1 MINLKS
7 LKEISTELLISYSVL
22 ENWKDKFEIKTF
34 SIGDIILSN
43 NNEDN
48 IYIIIEGEARV
59 RGSTKDNKNNYTLGI
74 LKKGNVI
81 GFCTYKTGINCE
93 LVTAASTCKLLMI
106 PIKYWQSFLN
116 EISDPDS
123 KFKKPNVGLSEIWLC
138 LNANNEDFKLP
149 NEFKSVRTLLS
160 FYSVNAGSISGNN
173 ILKKIKDKIDKNF
186 IFQITKN
193 KNSQS
198 FIEKLDIEKVNK
210 LNLINSKARYIYIKK
225 PESLIDKSEKDFDG
239 PIMDIKKKSKQIN
252 KPKDAI
258 DKSLLNSSRKENRS
272 KKVDKIDNPTEK
284 VKSEFSKEYKFYS
297 SEKGV
302 IPEATACF
310 QMLGDLLNIPL
321 RKESI
326 MKILSENVDQKDNS
340 IGLDLCAAIAE
351 SLGLKTQLATIP
363 VDVFQR
369 SITPLFV
376 KGKSNKIFICFEIDQ
391 NKITL
396 GDPLD
401 SVIKMSYKDF
411 FEEFSFEDKLN
422 VLIFA
427 KTPRTPS
434 KKFGLS
440 WFKPAIKKHRK
451 ALIEV
456 LIASIFVQVFQ
467 LMNPLII
474 QQIIDKVIG
483 QNGLNT
489 LPVLAVLLFTFSVFE
504 NVLTAVRTN
513 LFIDTTNR
521 IDLSLGEEI
530 IDHLLRLPLTYFDK
544 RPVGELS
551 SRLSEMEQIRSFLT
565 GTALTVLLDA
575 IFSFIY
581 IAIMLIYSW
590 VLTIV
595 ALLVSPILAAITFLI
610 SPVIR
615 RQLRR
620 KAELN
625 ANTQNHLVE
634 ILTGI
639 QTVKAQNIE
648 LNSRWR
654 WRNRYTKYIS
664 EGYKNAITSTTTNSL
679 SQFLNQ
685 VSSLSVLCVGTY
697 LVLQGQLT
705 LGELIAFRIISGYVT
720 TPLLRLANLYQSF
733 QQTAISIERI
743 GDILNNVQESTDD
756 DKLNIPLP
764 PIKGVISYEDLSFRF
779 NKKGP
784 LQLSQVS
791 LEVNKGEFVAVVGQS
806 GSGKSTLMKLLSR
819 LYDPDAGKISI
830 DGYDI
835 SKVEL
840 YSLRR
845 QIGIVPQDS
854 LLFEGSVEDNIALS
868 LKNASSDE
876 VIQAAKIACAHD
888 FIMTLPVG
896 YASNVGERGSNL
908 SGGQRQRIAIAR
920 TILQNPKL
928 LIMDEAT
935 SALDYETERKVSLN
949 LMEFFRGTTVF
960 FITHRLNSIIHAD
973 KIIMM
978 HNGKIEE
985 QGTHEELIK
994 LKGRYFALFNQQKSS
1009 PDGN

>member
-1 MINLKS
+1 MNEDQIKLISEKLKVDKKFFNVWKNKLKIQKYKIGEIILNINSVPDYIL
-7 LKEISTELLISYSVL
+7 LLIDGKIRLRGISSNNDNKL
-22 ENWKDKFEIKTF
+22 FSLAILNPFEI
-34 SIGDIILSN
+34 IGLSSN
-43 NNEDN
+43 RLQKP
-48 IYIIIEGEARV
+48 IEIVSA
-59 RGSTKDNKNNYTLGI
+59 GSDCLC
-74 LKKGNVI
+74 L
-81 GFCTYKTGINCE
+81 
-93 LVTAASTCKLLMI
+93 SI
-106 PIKYWQSFLN
+106 PIKEWKL
-116 EISDPDS
+116 
-123 KFKKPNVGLSEIWLC
+123 FKKEIHNEGFNLSNEGIDISELWYL
-138 LNANNEDFKLP
+138 LNNSFNNIEFPDDPRDLKKFLKNLQNDILIFNYFKDFKSRIKENSSEYKWFTLEEEVKG
-149 NEFKSVRTLLS
+149 NFNYKLLS
-160 FYSVNAGSISGNN
+160 KEDINLFNEE
-173 ILKKIKDKIDKNF
+173 KNF
-186 IFQITKN
+186 ARLIGIPQKF
-193 KNSQS
+193 
-198 FIEKLDIEKVNK
+198 LDIRLTASHSNEVLKNESSALQKNVKSKTTEN
-210 LNLINSKARYIYIKK
+210 INS
-225 PESLIDKSEKDFDG
+225 LDG
-239 PIMDIKKKSKQIN
+239 EENSKGYHKN
-252 KPKDAI
+252 
-258 DKSLLNSSRKENRS
+258 
-272 KKVDKIDNPTEK
+272 
-284 VKSEFSKEYKFYS
+284 EYKFFS
-297 SEKGV
+297 SSTGIIDET
-302 IPEATACF
+302 TACF
-310 QMLGDLLNIPL
+310 QMLAHMMDMPL
-321 RKESI
+321 RKDSVR
-326 MKILSENVDQKDNS
+326 KIIEENINKKTNDV
-340 IGLDLCAAIAE
+340 GLDLCAAIAE
-351 SLGLKTQLATIP
+351 SLGLKTQIANIP
-363 VDVFQR
+363 TNLFQR
-369 SITPLFV
+369 SLTPLFI
-376 KGKSNKIFICFEIDQ
+376 KSKDKKIFICFDV
-391 NKITL
+391 NKEFVTL
-396 GDPLD
+396 GDPND
-401 SVIKMSYKDF
+401 EIKEIPLEQFNETYGN
-411 FEEFSFEDKLN
+411 EGILE
-422 VLIFA
+422 VLIFT

-451 ALIEV
+451 ALTEV
-456 LIASIFVQVFQ
+456 LVASIFVQIFQ

-483 QNGLNT
+483 QNGINT
-489 LPVLAVLLFTFSVFE
+489 LPVLAVLLFTFSIFE

-551 SRLSEMEQIRSFLT
+551 SRLAEMEQIRSFLT

-575 IFSFIY
+575 IFSFLY
-581 IAIMLIYSW
+581 IGIMLIYSW
-590 VLTIV
+590 ILTIV
-595 ALLVSPILAAITFLI
+595 ALLVAPVLASITFLV

-664 EGYKNAITSTTTNSL
+664 EGYKNAITSTTSNSL

-685 VSSLSVLCVGTY
+685 ASSLAVLCVGTF
-697 LVLQGQLT
+697 LVLKGQLT

-720 TPLLRLANLYQSF
+720 TPLLRLANLYQGF

-743 GDILNNVQESTDD
+743 GDILNNVQESTKE

-764 PIKGVISYEDLSFRF
+764 PIKGKVSYDNLSFRF

-791 LEVNKGEFVAVVGQS
+791 LDIKEGEFVAIVGQS

-854 LLFEGSVEDNIALS
+854 LLFDGSVEDNISLS
-868 LKNASSDE
+868 IKDASSDE
-876 VIQAAKIACAHD
+876 IIQAAKVACAHD

-896 YASNVGERGSNL
+896 YASKVGERGTNL

-920 TILQNPKL
+920 TVLQNPKL
-928 LIMDEAT
+928 LVMDEAT

-960 FITHRLNSIIHAD
+960 FITHRLTSITHAD
-973 KIIMM
+973 RIVMM

-985 QGTHEELIK
+985 QGTHEELIS
-994 LKGRYFALFNQQKSS
+994 LKGRYFALFNQQKYSS
-1009 PDGN
+1009 DRN

>member
-1 MINLKS
+1 MNDKEIQFISDKLNIEKKILDSLQDKFQIANYKIGELILNTNSISKDILLLLEGKIRLRGISINDENKICSLGLLEPLEIIGLASNRIQKPIEIVSAGSDCTFLSIPFNHWNLFKEKINNEALESKEKKIDLSELWYLLNHSFKDFNFPDDPREFKRFLKTYQNSILVFNSPKEYQKSKKNNHSEYSWFNLKKNKKNIITYED
-7 LKEISTELLISYSVL
+7 LTISDLDELTQENNFERIIGFPTKFLDLNVSFGKNNLQTNNKL
-22 ENWKDKFEIKTF
+22 ENETKYEKNNFEDTNSPI
-34 SIGDIILSN
+34 
-43 NNEDN
+43 NNE
-48 IYIIIEGEARV
+48 
-59 RGSTKDNKNNYTLGI
+59 T
-74 LKKGNVI
+74 
-81 GFCTYKTGINCE
+81 
-93 LVTAASTCKLLMI
+93 
-106 PIKYWQSFLN
+106 
-116 EISDPDS
+116 
-123 KFKKPNVGLSEIWLC
+123 
-138 LNANNEDFKLP
+138 
-149 NEFKSVRTLLS
+149 
-160 FYSVNAGSISGNN
+160 
-173 ILKKIKDKIDKNF
+173 DK
-186 IFQITKN
+186 
-193 KNSQS
+193 
-198 FIEKLDIEKVNK
+198 
-210 LNLINSKARYIYIKK
+210 
-225 PESLIDKSEKDFDG
+225 
-239 PIMDIKKKSKQIN
+239 
-252 KPKDAI
+252 
-258 DKSLLNSSRKENRS
+258 SSRKF
-272 KKVDKIDNPTEK
+272 D
-284 VKSEFSKEYKFYS
+284 YKFFS
-297 SEKGV
+297 SQQGNVE
-302 IPEATACF
+302 ETTACF
-310 QMLGDLLNIPL
+310 LMLSSMLDVPL
-321 RKESI
+321 RKDSVN
-326 MKILSENVDQKDNS
+326 KILEENINKKTNE

-351 SLGLKTQLATIP
+351 SIGLKTQLANIP
-363 VDVFQR
+363 KNVFQR
-369 SITPLFV
+369 SLTPLFF
-376 KGKSNKIFICFEIDQ
+376 KDKNKKIYICFDVNSEFAIV
-391 NKITL
+391 
-396 GDPLD
+396 GDPTD
-401 SVIKMSYKDF
+401 EIREIPIDEFYKFFSVEGIL
-411 FEEFSFEDKLN
+411 E
-422 VLIFA
+422 VVIFT
-427 KTPRTPS
+427 KTSRTPT

-451 ALIEV
+451 ALTEV

-483 QNGLNT
+483 QNGVNT
-489 LPVLAVLLFTFSVFE
+489 LPVLAALLFSFSIFE

-551 SRLSEMEQIRSFLT
+551 SRLAEMEQIRSFLT

-575 IFSFIY
+575 IFSFLY
-581 IAIMLIYSW
+581 IGIMLIYSW
-590 VLTIV
+590 ILTIV
-595 ALLVSPILAAITFLI
+595 ALLVAPVLASITFLV

-664 EGYKNAITSTTTNSL
+664 MGYKNAITSTTSNSL

-705 LGELIAFRIISGYVT
+705 LGELIAFRIIAGYVT
-720 TPLLRLANLYQSF
+720 TPLLRLANLYQGF

-743 GDILNNVQESTDD
+743 GDILNNIQESTKE

-764 PIKGVISYEDLSFRF
+764 PIKGSVSYDDLSFRF

-791 LEVNKGEFVAVVGQS
+791 LDIKEGEFVAIVGQS

-819 LYDPDAGKISI
+819 LYDPDSGKISI

-854 LLFEGSVEDNIALS
+854 LLFEGSVEDNISLS
-868 LKNASSDE
+868 LKDASSDE
-876 VIQAAKIACAHD
+876 IVEAAKVACAHD

-896 YASNVGERGSNL
+896 YASKVGERGTNL

-920 TILQNPKL
+920 TVLQNPKL

-935 SALDYETERKVSLN
+935 SALDYETEKKVSLN

-960 FITHRLNSIIHAD
+960 FITHRLTSITHAD
-973 KIIMM
+973 RIIMM

-985 QGTHEELIK
+985 QGSHEELIS
-994 LKGRYFALFNQQKSS
+994 LKGRYYALFNQQNSS
-1009 PDGN
+1009 TDIN

>member
-1 MINLKS
+1 MNKKELQFVEKKLGIDPQILKAWEDKLNLNTFKIGEIILNSNSISKS
-7 LKEISTELLISYSVL
+7 ILILLDGKIRLRGVSDSQYKKISSIGVL
-22 ENWKDKFEIKTF
+22 EAPEIIGIASNLLKKPIEIVSAGSECTF
-34 SIGDIILSN
+34 LCIPANDWNSFSK
-43 NNEDN
+43 N
-48 IYIIIEGEARV
+48 I
-59 RGSTKDNKNNYTLGI
+59 KNN
-74 LKKGNVI
+74 V
-81 GFCTYKTGINCE
+81 
-93 LVTAASTCKLLMI
+93 
-106 PIKYWQSFLN
+106 
-116 EISDPDS
+116 EI
-123 KFKKPNVGLSEIWLC
+123 
-138 LNANNEDFKLP
+138 
-149 NEFKSVRTLLS
+149 RQ
-160 FYSVNAGSISGNN
+160 
-173 ILKKIKDKIDKNF
+173 DKIDLSELWYLLNKNF
-186 IFQITKN
+186 INVDYPEEPRELKRFLKTYQNSSLVFNSYEKFKNLTELQISEYSWFLLKEKKKNIFDYEALTKDD
-193 KNSQS
+193 QD
-198 FIEKLDIEKVNK
+198 KLSVENNFERLIGFPIKFLD
-210 LNLINSKARYIYIKK
+210 LNLS
-225 PESLIDKSEKDFDG
+225 IDKNNFKIIDDLNHDIKSEKNISKG
-239 PIMDIKKKSKQIN
+239 TNSQTNKEKYKTKSKF
-252 KPKDAI
+252 D
-258 DKSLLNSSRKENRS
+258 
-272 KKVDKIDNPTEK
+272 
-284 VKSEFSKEYKFYS
+284 YKFFS
-297 SEKGV
+297 SQKGS
-302 IPEATACF
+302 IEEATACF
-310 QMLGDLLNIPL
+310 LMLTSMLDVPL
-321 RKESI
+321 RKESVK
-326 MKILSENVDQKDNS
+326 KILEENINKNTNE

-351 SLGLKTQLATIP
+351 SIGLKTQIARIP
-363 VDVFQR
+363 KNVFQR
-369 SITPLFV
+369 SLTPLFF
-376 KGKSNKIFICFEIDQ
+376 KDKNKKIYICFDVNNEFAI
-391 NKITL
+391 I
-396 GDPLD
+396 GDPNDEIKEIPLD
-401 SVIKMSYKDF
+401 EFYKFFSGEELLEVVIF
-411 FEEFSFEDKLN
+411 T
-422 VLIFA
+422 
-427 KTPRTPS
+427 KTSRTPS

-451 ALIEV
+451 ALTEV

-483 QNGLNT
+483 QNGINT
-489 LPVLAVLLFTFSVFE
+489 LPVLAVLLFTFSIFE

-551 SRLSEMEQIRSFLT
+551 SRLAEMEQIRSFLT

-575 IFSFIY
+575 IFSFLY
-581 IAIMLIYSW
+581 IGIMLIYSW

-595 ALLVSPILAAITFLI
+595 ALLVAPVLASITFLV

-664 EGYKNAITSTTTNSL
+664 EGYKNAITSTTSNSL

-697 LVLQGQLT
+697 LVLKGQLT

-720 TPLLRLANLYQSF
+720 TPLLRLANLYQGF

-743 GDILNNVQESTDD
+743 GDILNNVQESTKE

-764 PIKGVISYEDLSFRF
+764 PIKGSVSYDDLSFRF

-784 LQLSQVS
+784 LQLNQVS
-791 LEVNKGEFVAVVGQS
+791 LEIKEGEFVAIVGQS

-854 LLFEGSVEDNIALS
+854 LLFEGSVEDNISLS
-868 LKNASSDE
+868 LKDASSDE
-876 VIQAAKIACAHD
+876 IVQAAKVACAHD

-896 YASNVGERGSNL
+896 YASKVGERGTNL

-920 TILQNPKL
+920 TVLQNPKL

-935 SALDYETERKVSLN
+935 SALDYETERNVSLN

-960 FITHRLNSIIHAD
+960 FITHRLTSITHAD
-973 KIIMM
+973 RIVMM

-985 QGTHEELIK
+985 QGTHEELIS
-994 LKGRYFALFNQQKSS
+994 LKGRYFALFNQQKYST
-1009 PDGN
+1009 DTN

>member
-1 MINLKS
+1 MNI
-7 LKEISTELLISYSVL
+7 
-22 ENWKDKFEIKTF
+22 KDKKFIEKKLGINSEILNKWNKKLQIKKYK
-34 SIGDIILSN
+34 IGELILSSN
-43 NNEDN
+43 KISES
-48 IYIIIEGEARV
+48 IFILLEGKIRV
-59 RGSTKDNKNNYTLGI
+59 RGMTNKDNQKILSLGV
-74 LKKGNVI
+74 LESFQVI
-81 GFCTYKTGINCE
+81 GISSNRINE
-93 LVTAASTCKLLMI
+93 PIEIVTACSDCVCLALPFTEWK
-106 PIKYWQSFLN
+106 SFRN
-116 EISDPDS
+116 EIHKQFFDYIEDELD
-123 KFKKPNVGLSEIWLC
+123 LSEIWYLLNNVLKLENYPQDPRELKRFLKTYQETSLTFNSYSQFKNASDFEIQNYQWIC
-138 LNANNEDFKLP
+138 LEKSNTKKFSYKIISIDNVEAWNEKSNFERIIGFPTRYNEFTLPQELKLTSDKKIQKNEDSDKQSKLS
-149 NEFKSVRTLLS
+149 NEEES
-160 FYSVNAGSISGNN
+160 SIYDEINN
-173 ILKKIKDKIDKNF
+173 N
-186 IFQITKN
+186 KN
-193 KNSQS
+193 KYRFFSSQ
-198 FIEKLDIEKVNK
+198 K
-210 LNLINSKARYIYIKK
+210 
-225 PESLIDKSEKDFDG
+225 G
-239 PIMDIKKKSKQIN
+239 PV
-252 KPKDAI
+252 
-258 DKSLLNSSRKENRS
+258 EE
-272 KKVDKIDNPTEK
+272 T
-284 VKSEFSKEYKFYS
+284 
-297 SEKGV
+297 
-302 IPEATACF
+302 TACF
-310 QMLGDLLNIPL
+310 QMLASLLNIPL
-321 RKESI
+321 RKESVK
-326 MKILSENVDQKDNS
+326 KIIEENINKKTND

-351 SLGLKTQLATIP
+351 SLGLKTQLAKIP
-363 VDVFQR
+363 LNLFQR
-369 SITPLFV
+369 SLTPLFI
-376 KGKSNKIFICFEIDQ
+376 KSKTNKIFICFDL
-391 NKITL
+391 NKESAII
-396 GDPLD
+396 GDPND
-401 SVIKMSYKDF
+401 EIK
-411 FEEFSFEDKLN
+411 EVSFDKLQEN
-422 VLIFA
+422 FGKQDLLEVLIF
-427 KTPRTPS
+427 TTTSRTP
-434 KKFGLS
+434 KNKFGLN

-451 ALIEV
+451 ALTEV

-483 QNGLNT
+483 QNGINT
-489 LPVLAVLLFTFSVFE
+489 LPVLAVLLFMFSIFE

-551 SRLSEMEQIRSFLT
+551 SRLAEMEQIRSFLT

-575 IFSFIY
+575 IFSFVY

-595 ALLVSPILAAITFLI
+595 ALLVAPILAAITFLV

-664 EGYKNAITSTTTNSL
+664 EGYKNAITSTTSNSL
-679 SQFLNQ
+679 TQFLNQ

-720 TPLLRLANLYQSF
+720 TPLLRLANLYQGF

-743 GDILNNVQESTDD
+743 GDILNNVQESTKE

-764 PIKGVISYEDLSFRF
+764 PIKGSICYEDLSFRF

-791 LEVNKGEFVAVVGQS
+791 LKVNQGEFVAVVGQS

-819 LYDPDAGKISI
+819 LYEPDAGKISI
-830 DGYDI
+830 DGFDI

-854 LLFEGSVEDNIALS
+854 LLFEGSVEDNISLS
-868 LKNASSDE
+868 LKDASSDE
-876 VIQAAKIACAHD
+876 IIKAAKVACAHD

-896 YASNVGERGSNL
+896 YASKVGERGTNL

-920 TILQNPKL
+920 TVLQKPKL

-960 FITHRLNSIIHAD
+960 FITHRLSSVTHAD
-973 KIIMM
+973 RIIMM
-978 HNGKIEE
+978 HNGKIDE
-985 QGTHEELIK
+985 QGTHEDLIA
-994 LKGRYFALFNQQKSS
+994 LKGRYYALFNQQKISS
-1009 PDGN
+1009 VEN

>member
-1 MINLKS
+1 MNKADINL
-7 LKEISTELLISYSVL
+7 
-22 ENWKDKFEIKTF
+22 
-34 SIGDIILSN
+34 
-43 NNEDN
+43 
-48 IYIIIEGEARV
+48 IEKA
-59 RGSTKDNKNNYTLGI
+59 LGV
-74 LKKGNVI
+74 N
-81 GFCTYKTGINCE
+81 
-93 LVTAASTCKLLMI
+93 
-106 PIKYWQSFLN
+106 
-116 EISDPDS
+116 
-123 KFKKPNVGLSEIWLC
+123 SEIL
-138 LNANNEDFKLP
+138 
-149 NEFKSVRTLLS
+149 
-160 FYSVNAGSISGNN
+160 
-173 ILKKIKDKIDKNF
+173 DKWN
-186 IFQITKN
+186 
-193 KNSQS
+193 
-198 FIEKLDIEKVNK
+198 NK
-210 LNLINSKARYIYIKK
+210 LNLQKYKIGEAILTSTSISKSVLLLISGKIRLRGITNKKDKKIFSLGVLNSPELIGLVSNRIQKPIEIVSACSDCIFLSIPYKEWNSFQVEIQNNEIKAKLGQIDLSELWYLLNENLESVDYPDEPRELKKFLKTYQEIIVSFNSFEDFSDSIKK
-225 PESLIDKSEKDFDG
+225 IKSSDFNWLTLKKIRSNQFIYESISYEELKKSSFKNTFGRIIGLPTKFIDIPFQKSSKNSLKEKKSESKESTLDKGFSEEERFYDDKTRKTKD
-239 PIMDIKKKSKQIN
+239 
-252 KPKDAI
+252 
-258 DKSLLNSSRKENRS
+258 
-272 KKVDKIDNPTEK
+272 
-284 VKSEFSKEYKFYS
+284 EYKFFS
-297 SEKGV
+297 SQEG
-302 IPEATACF
+302 IIDETTACF
-310 QMLGDLLNIPL
+310 QMLASMLDIPL
-321 RKESI
+321 RKDSVRR
-326 MKILSENVDQKDNS
+326 ILEENINKKTDD

-351 SLGLKTQLATIP
+351 SLGLKTQLAKIP
-363 VDVFQR
+363 STLFQR
-369 SITPLFV
+369 SLTPLFI
-376 KGKSNKIFICFEIDQ
+376 KSKNKKIVICFDV
-391 NKITL
+391 NKE
-396 GDPLD
+396 
-401 SVIKMSYKDF
+401 SVIVGEPNDEIKEISL
-411 FEEFSFEDKLN
+411 ESFQEIYANNELLE
-422 VLIFA
+422 VLIFT
-427 KTPRTPS
+427 KTPRTPTR
-434 KKFGLS
+434 KFGLS

-451 ALIEV
+451 ALTEV
-456 LIASIFVQVFQ
+456 LIASIFVQIFQ

-483 QNGLNT
+483 QNGINT
-489 LPVLAVLLFTFSVFE
+489 LPVLAVLLFSFSIFE

-551 SRLSEMEQIRSFLT
+551 SRLAEMEQIRSFLT

-575 IFSFIY
+575 IFSFLY
-581 IAIMLIYSW
+581 IGIMLIYSW
-590 VLTIV
+590 ILTIV
-595 ALLVSPILAAITFLI
+595 ALLVAPVLASITFLV

-664 EGYKNAITSTTTNSL
+664 EGYKNAITSTTSNSL

-685 VSSLSVLCVGTY
+685 ASSLAVLCVGTF
-697 LVLQGQLT
+697 LVLKGQLT

-720 TPLLRLANLYQSF
+720 TPLLRLANLYQGF

-743 GDILNNVQESTDD
+743 GDILNNVQESTKE

-764 PIKGVISYEDLSFRF
+764 PIKGKVSYEDLSFRF

-791 LEVNKGEFVAVVGQS
+791 LDIKEGEFVAIVGQS

-819 LYDPDAGKISI
+819 LYDPDGGKISI

-854 LLFEGSVEDNIALS
+854 LLFDGSVEDNISLS
-868 LKNASSDE
+868 IKDASSDE
-876 VIQAAKIACAHD
+876 IVQAAKVACAHD

-896 YASNVGERGSNL
+896 YASKVGERGTNL

-920 TILQNPKL
+920 TVLQNPKL

-960 FITHRLNSIIHAD
+960 FITHRLTSITHAD
-973 KIIMM
+973 RIVMM

-985 QGTHEELIK
+985 QGTHEELIS
-994 LKGRYFALFNQQKSS
+994 LKGRYFALFNQQKYSS
-1009 PDGN
+1009 GVN

>member
-1 MINLKS
+1 M
-7 LKEISTELLISYSVL
+7 
-22 ENWKDKFEIKTF
+22 
-34 SIGDIILSN
+34 LS
-43 NNEDN
+43 
-48 IYIIIEGEARV
+48 
-59 RGSTKDNKNNYTLGI
+59 S
-74 LKKGNVI
+74 
-81 GFCTYKTGINCE
+81 
-93 LVTAASTCKLLMI
+93 M
-106 PIKYWQSFLN
+106 
-116 EISDPDS
+116 
-123 KFKKPNVGLSEIWLC
+123 
-138 LNANNEDFKLP
+138 
-149 NEFKSVRTLLS
+149 
-160 FYSVNAGSISGNN
+160 
-173 ILKKIKDKIDKNF
+173 
-186 IFQITKN
+186 
-193 KNSQS
+193 
-198 FIEKLDIEKVNK
+198 LDV
-210 LNLINSKARYIYIKK
+210 
-225 PESLIDKSEKDFDG
+225 
-239 PIMDIKKKSKQIN
+239 
-252 KPKDAI
+252 
-258 DKSLLNSSRKENRS
+258 
-272 KKVDKIDNPTEK
+272 
-284 VKSEFSKEYKFYS
+284 
-297 SEKGV
+297 
-302 IPEATACF
+302 
-310 QMLGDLLNIPL
+310 PL
-321 RKESI
+321 RKDSVR
-326 MKILSENVDQKDNS
+326 KILEENINKKTNE

-351 SLGLKTQLATIP
+351 SIGLKTQIARIP
-363 VDVFQR
+363 KNVFQR
-369 SITPLFV
+369 SLTPLFF
-376 KGKSNKIFICFEIDQ
+376 KDKNKKIYICFDVNNEFAI
-391 NKITL
+391 I
-396 GDPLD
+396 GDPND
-401 SVIKMSYKDF
+401 EIKELPI
-411 FEEFSFEDKLN
+411 EEFYKFFSEEGLLE
-422 VLIFA
+422 VVIFT
-427 KTPRTPS
+427 KTSRTPS

-451 ALIEV
+451 ALTEV

-483 QNGLNT
+483 QNGINT
-489 LPVLAVLLFTFSVFE
+489 LPVLAVLLFTFSIFE

-551 SRLSEMEQIRSFLT
+551 SRLAEMEQIRSFLT

-575 IFSFIY
+575 IFSFLY
-581 IAIMLIYSW
+581 IGIMLIYSW

-595 ALLVSPILAAITFLI
+595 ALLVAPVLASITFLV

-664 EGYKNAITSTTTNSL
+664 EGYKNAITSTTSNSL

-685 VSSLSVLCVGTY
+685 ASSLAVLCVGTF
-697 LVLQGQLT
+697 LVLKGQLT

-720 TPLLRLANLYQSF
+720 TPLLRLANLYQGF

-743 GDILNNVQESTDD
+743 GDILNNVQESTKE

-764 PIKGVISYEDLSFRF
+764 PIEGKVSYEDLSFRF

-791 LEVNKGEFVAVVGQS
+791 LEIKQGEFVAIVGQS

-854 LLFEGSVEDNIALS
+854 LLFDGSVEDNISLS
-868 LKNASSDE
+868 MKDASSDE
-876 VIQAAKIACAHD
+876 IVQAAKVACAHD

-896 YASNVGERGSNL
+896 YASKVGERGTNL

-920 TILQNPKL
+920 TVLQNPKL
-928 LIMDEAT
+928 LVMDEAT

-960 FITHRLNSIIHAD
+960 FITHRLTSITHAD
-973 KIIMM
+973 RIVMM

-985 QGTHEELIK
+985 QGTHEELIS
-994 LKGRYFALFNQQKSS
+994 LKGRYFALFNQQKYSS
-1009 PDGN
+1009 DGN

>member
-1 MINLKS
+1 
-7 LKEISTELLISYSVL
+7 
-22 ENWKDKFEIKTF
+22 
-34 SIGDIILSN
+34 
-43 NNEDN
+43 
-48 IYIIIEGEARV
+48 
-59 RGSTKDNKNNYTLGI
+59 
-74 LKKGNVI
+74 
-81 GFCTYKTGINCE
+81 
-93 LVTAASTCKLLMI
+93 
-106 PIKYWQSFLN
+106 
-116 EISDPDS
+116 
-123 KFKKPNVGLSEIWLC
+123 
-138 LNANNEDFKLP
+138 
-149 NEFKSVRTLLS
+149 
-160 FYSVNAGSISGNN
+160 
-173 ILKKIKDKIDKNF
+173 
-186 IFQITKN
+186 
-193 KNSQS
+193 
-198 FIEKLDIEKVNK
+198 
-210 LNLINSKARYIYIKK
+210 
-225 PESLIDKSEKDFDG
+225 
-239 PIMDIKKKSKQIN
+239 
-252 KPKDAI
+252 
-258 DKSLLNSSRKENRS
+258 
-272 KKVDKIDNPTEK
+272 
-284 VKSEFSKEYKFYS
+284 
-297 SEKGV
+297 
-302 IPEATACF
+302 
-310 QMLGDLLNIPL
+310 
-321 RKESI
+321 
-326 MKILSENVDQKDNS
+326 
-340 IGLDLCAAIAE
+340 
-351 SLGLKTQLATIP
+351 
-363 VDVFQR
+363 
-369 SITPLFV
+369 
-376 KGKSNKIFICFEIDQ
+376 
-391 NKITL
+391 
-396 GDPLD
+396 
-401 SVIKMSYKDF
+401 
-411 FEEFSFEDKLN
+411 
-422 VLIFA
+422 
-427 KTPRTPS
+427 
-434 KKFGLS
+434 
-440 WFKPAIKKHRK
+440 
-451 ALIEV
+451 
-456 LIASIFVQVFQ
+456 
-467 LMNPLII
+467 MNPLII

-483 QNGLNT
+483 QNGINT
-489 LPVLAVLLFTFSVFE
+489 LPVLAVLLFTFSIFE

-551 SRLSEMEQIRSFLT
+551 SRLAEMEQIRSFLT

-575 IFSFIY
+575 IFSFLY
-581 IAIMLIYSW
+581 IGIMLIYSW
-590 VLTIV
+590 ILTIV
-595 ALLVSPILAAITFLI
+595 ALLVAPVLASITFLV

-664 EGYKNAITSTTTNSL
+664 EGYKNAITSTTSNSL

-685 VSSLSVLCVGTY
+685 ASSLAVLCVGTF
-697 LVLQGQLT
+697 LVLKGQLT

-720 TPLLRLANLYQSF
+720 TPLLRLANLYQGF

-743 GDILNNVQESTDD
+743 GDILNNVQESTKE

-764 PIKGVISYEDLSFRF
+764 PIEGKVSYEDLSFRF

-791 LEVNKGEFVAVVGQS
+791 LEIKQGEFVAIVGQS

-854 LLFEGSVEDNIALS
+854 LLFDGSVEDNISLS
-868 LKNASSDE
+868 MKDASTDE
-876 VIQAAKIACAHD
+876 IVQAAKVACAHD

-896 YASNVGERGSNL
+896 YASKVGERGTNL

-920 TILQNPKL
+920 TVLQNPKL

-960 FITHRLNSIIHAD
+960 FITHRLTSITHAD
-973 KIIMM
+973 RIVMM

-985 QGTHEELIK
+985 QGTHDELIS
-994 LKGRYFALFNQQKSS
+994 LKGRYFALFNQQKYSS
-1009 PDGN
+1009 DGN

>member
-1 MINLKS
+1 MNKVDINLIEKALGVDSEILDKWNEKLNLKKYKIGETILASNSISKS
-7 LKEISTELLISYSVL
+7 VLLLISGKIRLRGISNNKEKKVFSLGVL
-22 ENWKDKFEIKTF
+22 NSPELIGLVSNKIKKPIEIVSACSDCIFLSIPYKEWNSFQLEIKNDELKKKLDKIDLSELWYLLNEILQNLDYPNEPRELKKF
-34 SIGDIILSN
+34 LKNYQEIILSFN
-43 NNEDN
+43 SYE
-48 IYIIIEGEARV
+48 E
-59 RGSTKDNKNNYTLGI
+59 
-74 LKKGNVI
+74 
-81 GFCTYKTGINCE
+81 
-93 LVTAASTCKLLMI
+93 
-106 PIKYWQSFLN
+106 
-116 EISDPDS
+116 
-123 KFKKPNVGLSEIWLC
+123 FKKSIQSETSEYKWLI
-138 LNANNEDFKLP
+138 LNKVRSNQFVYESISYKEI
-149 NEFKSVRTLLS
+149 NEFKSRESLDRIIGLPTKYLDIPFQKTLKS
-160 FYSVNAGSISGNN
+160 NKQEKISESEGNS
-173 ILKKIKDKIDKNF
+173 KDKNF
-186 IFQITKN
+186 
-193 KNSQS
+193 SQ
-198 FIEKLDIEKVNK
+198 EE
-210 LNLINSKARYIYIKK
+210 R
-225 PESLIDKSEKDFDG
+225 IDDDNFS
-239 PIMDIKKKSKQIN
+239 KSK
-252 KPKDAI
+252 D
-258 DKSLLNSSRKENRS
+258 
-272 KKVDKIDNPTEK
+272 
-284 VKSEFSKEYKFYS
+284 EYKFFS
-297 SEKGV
+297 SRVGV
-302 IPEATACF
+302 IYETTACF
-310 QMLGDLLNIPL
+310 QMLASMLDIPL
-321 RKESI
+321 RKDSVK
-326 MKILSENVDQKDNS
+326 KILEENINKKTND

-351 SLGLKTQLATIP
+351 SLGLKTQIAKIP
-363 VDVFQR
+363 VNLFQR
-369 SITPLFV
+369 SLTPLFI
-376 KGKSNKIFICFEIDQ
+376 KSKTKKIVICFDV
-391 NKITL
+391 NK
-396 GDPLD
+396 D
-401 SVIKMSYKDF
+401 SVIIGDPNDEIKEVSL
-411 FEEFSFEDKLN
+411 ESFKEIYAIDQFLE
-422 VLIFA
+422 VLIFS

-434 KKFGLS
+434 KKFGLN

-451 ALIEV
+451 ALTEV
-456 LIASIFVQVFQ
+456 LVASIFVQIFQ

-483 QNGLNT
+483 QNGINT
-489 LPVLAVLLFTFSVFE
+489 LPVLAVLLFSFSIFE

-551 SRLSEMEQIRSFLT
+551 SRLGEMEQIRSFLT

-575 IFSFIY
+575 IFSFLY
-581 IAIMLIYSW
+581 IAIMLVYSW

-595 ALLVSPILAAITFLI
+595 SLLVAPVLASITFLI

-664 EGYKNAITSTTTNSL
+664 EGYKNAITSTTSNSL

-685 VSSLSVLCVGTY
+685 ISSLGVLCVGTF
-697 LVLQGQLT
+697 LVLKGQLT
-705 LGELIAFRIISGYVT
+705 LGQLIAFRIISGYVT
-720 TPLLRLANLYQSF
+720 TPLLRLANLYQGF

-743 GDILNNVQESTDD
+743 GDILNNIQESTKE

-764 PIKGVISYEDLSFRF
+764 PIEGAVSYQDLSFRF
-779 NKKGP
+779 NKNGP
-784 LQLSQVS
+784 LQLNQVS
-791 LEVNKGEFVAVVGQS
+791 LEINKGEFVAIVGQS

-819 LYDPDAGKISI
+819 LYDPDGGKISI

-854 LLFEGSVEDNIALS
+854 LLFEGSVEDNISLS
-868 LKNASSDE
+868 LKDATSDE
-876 VIQAAKIACAHD
+876 IVKAAKVACAHD

-896 YASNVGERGSNL
+896 YASKVGERGTNL

-920 TILQNPKL
+920 TVLQNPKL

-960 FITHRLNSIIHAD
+960 FITHRLTSITHAD
-973 KIIMM
+973 RIIMM

-985 QGTHEELIK
+985 QGNHEELIAMQ
-994 LKGRYFALFNQQKSS
+994 GRYYALFNQQKYSS
-1009 PDGN
+1009 QSS

>member
-1 MINLKS
+1 MKG
-7 LKEISTELLISYSVL
+7 KEIKLVSEKFKIEESFLEL
-22 ENWKDKFEIKTF
+22 WKDKIQLINFK
-34 SIGDIILSN
+34 IGEIILSTNQVSN
-43 NNEDN
+43 NVLILIDGK
-48 IYIIIEGEARV
+48 IRL
-59 RGSTKDNKNNYTLGI
+59 RGTFNDNKKIFSLGLI
-74 LKKGNVI
+74 EPIEIIGLSSKRLGEPIEIISAASDCICLSVPFKIWSSFQRDIKSDVLKLKQEKIDLSELWFLLNNVI
-81 GFCTYKTGINCE
+81 ENINFPDEPRELKRFLKTYQESVIVYDSQKNSIASFEYKTDDYKW
-93 LVTAASTCKLLMI
+93 A
-106 PIKYWQSFLN
+106 Y
-116 EISDPDS
+116 
-123 KFKKPNVGLSEIWLC
+123 
-138 LNANNEDFKLP
+138 
-149 NEFKSVRTLLS
+149 
-160 FYSVNAGSISGNN
+160 
-173 ILKKIKDKIDKNF
+173 LKKIKKDKSSYEVILEENIKSFFENDNFVRLIGIPKNLIDLTIKIPLQQKTNNYSSDKKDS
-186 IFQITKN
+186 IV
-193 KNSQS
+193 
-198 FIEKLDIEKVNK
+198 ENK
-210 LNLINSKARYIYIKK
+210 L
-225 PESLIDKSEKDFDG
+225 IDS
-239 PIMDIKKKSKQIN
+239 N
-252 KPKDAI
+252 KEEI
-258 DKSLLNSSRKENRS
+258 DYEQNNNQKY
-272 KKVDKIDNPTEK
+272 
-284 VKSEFSKEYKFYS
+284 EYKFFS
-297 SEKGV
+297 SQKG
-302 IPEATACF
+302 IIDETTACF
-310 QMLGDLLNIPL
+310 QMLSDMMNLPL
-321 RKESI
+321 RKDSVR
-326 MKILSENVDQKDNS
+326 KILEENINKKTND

-351 SLGLKTQLATIP
+351 SLGLKTQIANIP
-363 VDVFQR
+363 INLFQR
-369 SITPLFV
+369 SLTPLFI
-376 KGKSNKIFICFEIDQ
+376 KNKSKKIFICFDVTKEFV
-391 NKITL
+391 L
-396 GDPLD
+396 VGDPTD
-401 SVIKMSYKDF
+401 EIKEIPFDIFLKDF
-411 FEEFSFEDKLN
+411 GNNGIFD
-422 VLIFA
+422 VLIFT
-427 KTPRTPS
+427 KTPRTPTR
-434 KKFGLS
+434 KFGLS

-451 ALIEV
+451 ALTEV
-456 LIASIFVQVFQ
+456 LIASIFVQIFQ

-483 QNGLNT
+483 QNGINT
-489 LPVLAVLLFTFSVFE
+489 LPVLAVLLFTFSIFE

-551 SRLSEMEQIRSFLT
+551 SRLAEMEQIRSFLT

-581 IAIMLIYSW
+581 IGIMLIYSW
-590 VLTIV
+590 ILTIV
-595 ALLVSPILAAITFLI
+595 ALLVAPVLASITFLV

-664 EGYKNAITSTTTNSL
+664 EGYKNAITSTTSNSL

-685 VSSLSVLCVGTY
+685 ASSLAVLCVGTF
-697 LVLQGQLT
+697 LVLKGQLT

-720 TPLLRLANLYQSF
+720 TPLLRLANLYQGF

-743 GDILNNVQESTDD
+743 GDILNNVQESTKE
-756 DKLNIPLP
+756 DKFNIPLP
-764 PIKGVISYEDLSFRF
+764 PIKGKVSYDDLSFRF

-791 LEVNKGEFVAVVGQS
+791 LEIKEGEFVAIVGQS

-819 LYDPDAGKISI
+819 LYDPDSGKISI

-854 LLFEGSVEDNIALS
+854 LLFDGSVEDNISLS
-868 LKNASSDE
+868 IKDASSDE
-876 VIQAAKIACAHD
+876 IVQAAKVACAHD

-896 YASNVGERGSNL
+896 YASKVGERGTNL

-920 TILQNPKL
+920 TVLQNPRL
-928 LIMDEAT
+928 LVMDEAT

-960 FITHRLNSIIHAD
+960 FITHRLTSITHAD
-973 KIIMM
+973 RILMM
-978 HNGKIEE
+978 HNGKVEE
-985 QGTHEELIK
+985 QGTHEELIS
-994 LKGRYFALFNQQKSS
+994 LKGRYFALFNQQKYSS
-1009 PDGN
+1009 DGN

>member
-1 MINLKS
+1 MKE
-7 LKEISTELLISYSVL
+7 KEIKLVSEKFMIEESSLEL
-22 ENWKDKFEIKTF
+22 WKDKIQLISFK
-34 SIGDIILSN
+34 IGEIILSTNQVSN
-43 NNEDN
+43 NVLILIDGK
-48 IYIIIEGEARV
+48 IRL
-59 RGSTKDNKNNYTLGI
+59 RGTLNDNKKIFSLGLI
-74 LKKGNVI
+74 EPIEIIGLSSKRLGEPIEIISAASDCICLSVPFKIWSSFQRDIKSDVLKLKQEKIDLSELWFLLNNVI
-81 GFCTYKTGINCE
+81 ENINFPDEPRELKRFLKTYQESVIVYDSQKNSIASFEYKTDDYKW
-93 LVTAASTCKLLMI
+93 T
-106 PIKYWQSFLN
+106 Y
-116 EISDPDS
+116 
-123 KFKKPNVGLSEIWLC
+123 
-138 LNANNEDFKLP
+138 
-149 NEFKSVRTLLS
+149 
-160 FYSVNAGSISGNN
+160 
-173 ILKKIKDKIDKNF
+173 LKKIKKDKYSYEVILEENIKSFFENDNFVRLIGIPKNLIDLTIKIPLQQKTNNYSSDKKDS
-186 IFQITKN
+186 IV
-193 KNSQS
+193 
-198 FIEKLDIEKVNK
+198 ENK
-210 LNLINSKARYIYIKK
+210 LLDSNKEEIDDKQNNNKK
-225 PESLIDKSEKDFDG
+225 Y
-239 PIMDIKKKSKQIN
+239 
-252 KPKDAI
+252 
-258 DKSLLNSSRKENRS
+258 
-272 KKVDKIDNPTEK
+272 
-284 VKSEFSKEYKFYS
+284 EYKFFS
-297 SEKGV
+297 SQKG
-302 IPEATACF
+302 IIDETTACF
-310 QMLGDLLNIPL
+310 QMLSDMMNLPL
-321 RKESI
+321 RKDSVRKLLE
-326 MKILSENVDQKDNS
+326 ENINKKTND

-351 SLGLKTQLATIP
+351 SLGLKTQIANIP
-363 VDVFQR
+363 INLFQR
-369 SITPLFV
+369 SLTPLFI
-376 KGKSNKIFICFEIDQ
+376 KNKSKKIFICFDVTKEFV
-391 NKITL
+391 L
-396 GDPLD
+396 VGDPTD
-401 SVIKMSYKDF
+401 EIKEIPFDVFLKDF
-411 FEEFSFEDKLN
+411 GNNGIFD
-422 VLIFA
+422 VLIFT
-427 KTPRTPS
+427 KTPRTPTR
-434 KKFGLS
+434 KFGLS

-451 ALIEV
+451 ALTEV
-456 LIASIFVQVFQ
+456 LIASIFVQIFQ

-483 QNGLNT
+483 QNGINT
-489 LPVLAVLLFTFSVFE
+489 LPVLAVLLFTFSIFE

-551 SRLSEMEQIRSFLT
+551 SRLAEMEQIRSFLT

-581 IAIMLIYSW
+581 IGIMLIYSW
-590 VLTIV
+590 ILTIV
-595 ALLVSPILAAITFLI
+595 ALLVAPVLASITFLV

-664 EGYKNAITSTTTNSL
+664 EGYKNAITSTTSNSL

-685 VSSLSVLCVGTY
+685 ASSLAVLCVGTF
-697 LVLQGQLT
+697 LVLKGQLT

-720 TPLLRLANLYQSF
+720 TPLLRLANLYQGF

-743 GDILNNVQESTDD
+743 GDILNNVQESTKE
-756 DKLNIPLP
+756 DKFNIPLP
-764 PIKGVISYEDLSFRF
+764 PIKGKVSYDDLSFRF

-791 LEVNKGEFVAVVGQS
+791 LEIKEGEFVAIVGQS

-819 LYDPDAGKISI
+819 LYDPDSGKISI

-854 LLFEGSVEDNIALS
+854 LLFDGSVEDNISLS
-868 LKNASSDE
+868 IKDASSDE
-876 VIQAAKIACAHD
+876 IVQAAKVACAHD

-896 YASNVGERGSNL
+896 YASKVGERGTNL

-920 TILQNPKL
+920 TVLQNPKL
-928 LIMDEAT
+928 LVMDEAT

-960 FITHRLNSIIHAD
+960 FITHRLTSITHAD
-973 KIIMM
+973 RILMM
-978 HNGKIEE
+978 HNGKVEE
-985 QGTHEELIK
+985 QGTHEELIS
-994 LKGRYFALFNQQKSS
+994 LKGRYFALFNQQKYSS
-1009 PDGN
+1009 DGN